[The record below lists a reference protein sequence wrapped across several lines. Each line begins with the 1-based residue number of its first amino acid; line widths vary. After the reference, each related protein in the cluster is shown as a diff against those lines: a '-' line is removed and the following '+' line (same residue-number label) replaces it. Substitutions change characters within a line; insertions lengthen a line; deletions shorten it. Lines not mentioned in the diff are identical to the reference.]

1 MQKRRWHVFPDT
13 KALKKQ
19 AVKEI
24 VKAAKEAI
32 AQRGVFNLV
41 LAGGT
46 TPREVYE
53 KLRDI
58 KTNWSAWYIYF
69 GDERCLPANHPDRNS
84 VMALTAWLEYATV
97 PHSQIFIIPAE
108 QGSTLGAEV
117 YDKLVN
123 DVVFDLVLLGL
134 GEDGHTA
141 SLFPGHDLGLTDDAP
156 AAQAVHDAPKPPSE
170 RISLS
175 ARCLS
180 DAKKVI
186 YLVTGESKRQAVS
199 DWRAGKPIPASL
211 IAPKNGVDIL
221 LEEACLAP

>member
-1 MQKRRWHVFPDT
+1 MQKCRWHVFPDT

-24 VKAAKEAI
+24 VKAADEAI

-46 TPREVYE
+46 TPRAVYE

-58 KTNWSAWYIYF
+58 KTDWSAWYIYF

-84 VMALTAWLEYATV
+84 VMALTAWLNYATV
-97 PHSQIFIIPAE
+97 PHCQIFIIPAE
-108 QGSTLGAEV
+108 QGSTMGAEA
-117 YDKLVN
+117 YSKLLN
-123 DVVFDLVLLGL
+123 DVTFDLVLLGL

-141 SLFPGHDLGLTDDAP
+141 SLFPGHDPGLAPDAP
-156 AAQAVHDAPKPPSE
+156 VAQAVHDAPKPPSE

-186 YLVTGESKRQAVS
+186 YLVTGESKRLAVS
-199 DWRAGKPIPASL
+199 DWRSGKPIPASL
-211 IAPKNGVDIL
+211 IAPKKGVDIL